1 MKISNKQL
9 KKIIQEEMESLYRE
23 AEDLHPVG
31 ITDAHLKKQ
40 SVYKRIEEARGQIEL
55 ALNEIS
61 VEFVTKQH
69 PDTDE
74 ETFQSTNRGN
84 LELIRI
90 LSEADKIL
98 AKAPGLEM
106 GKGY

>member
-1 MKISNKQL
+1 MKITNHKLKQ
-9 KKIIQEEMESLYRE
+9 IIKEEMENLYRE
-23 AEDLHPVG
+23 TEEAYPVG
-31 ITDAHLKKQ
+31 ITGSYLKKQ
-40 SVYKRIEEARGQIEL
+40 SAFERIQEARGLIDM
-55 ALNEIS
+55 ALKEIS
-61 VEFVTKQH
+61 EEFVTKQH
-69 PDTDE
+69 PATDE